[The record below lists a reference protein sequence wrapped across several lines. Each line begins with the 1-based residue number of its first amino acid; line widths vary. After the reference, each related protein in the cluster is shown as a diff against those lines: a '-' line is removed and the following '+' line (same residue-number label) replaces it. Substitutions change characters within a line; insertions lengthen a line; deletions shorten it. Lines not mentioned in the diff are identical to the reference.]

1 MTELHN
7 NICICYMEMCLCA
20 SAAETSTSSLLE
32 GLKEEGFQLKQSIL
46 GRFMAS
52 SSGEVGGES
61 RGERLTTLEP

>member
-1 MTELHN
+1 
-7 NICICYMEMCLCA
+7 MEMCLCA

>member
-7 NICICYMEMCLCA
+7 NIYMLHGNDECLCA
-20 SAAETSTSSLLE
+20 FAAETSTSSLLE

-61 RGERLTTLEP
+61 R